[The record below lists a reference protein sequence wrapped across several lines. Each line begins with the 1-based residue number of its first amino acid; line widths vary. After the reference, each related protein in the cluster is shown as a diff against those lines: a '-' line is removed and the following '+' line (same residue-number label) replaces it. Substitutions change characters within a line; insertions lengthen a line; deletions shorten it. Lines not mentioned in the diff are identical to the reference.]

1 MTALGATDT
10 YQVEAFDTDDGWWA
24 IKVVGL
30 KFGYTQ
36 AAHLDEVEDAA
47 RDLIACSLD
56 MDETAVGA
64 ISVRETVW
72 S

>member
-1 MTALGATDT
+1 MTTLGTTDT
-10 YQVEAFDTDDGWWA
+10 YHVETFNTNDGWWA

-36 AAHLDEVEDAA
+36 AERLEDVEDMA

-56 MDETAVGA
+56 IDETAVGT
-64 ISVRETVW
+64 ISVNESVW